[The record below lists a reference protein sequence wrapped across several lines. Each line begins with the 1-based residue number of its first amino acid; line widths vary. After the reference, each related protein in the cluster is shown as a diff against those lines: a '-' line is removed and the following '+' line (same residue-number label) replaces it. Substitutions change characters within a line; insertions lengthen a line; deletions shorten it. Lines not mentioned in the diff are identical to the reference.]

1 MILVPNA
8 DVAGSG
14 ATLAIT
20 THNAWYVNEGN
31 IAGHDYLVQVYIG
44 QKSKAN
50 FLFSQAAYATLANE
64 NSFVLFAAPTNDN
77 DNVTTTYTPW
87 NSIVRNQDTIY
98 RVVINNILRNYH
110 VGLD

>member
-8 DVAGSG
+8 DVTGTD

-31 IAGHDYLVQVYIG
+31 IGNHNYEIQVYIN

-50 FLFSQAAYATLANE
+50 FLFSQAAYLPLTNE
-64 NSFVLFAAPTNDN
+64 NSFTLFEAPTINEATTN

-87 NSIVRNQDTIY
+87 NSIVRN
-98 RVVINNILRNYH
+98 
-110 VGLD
+110 